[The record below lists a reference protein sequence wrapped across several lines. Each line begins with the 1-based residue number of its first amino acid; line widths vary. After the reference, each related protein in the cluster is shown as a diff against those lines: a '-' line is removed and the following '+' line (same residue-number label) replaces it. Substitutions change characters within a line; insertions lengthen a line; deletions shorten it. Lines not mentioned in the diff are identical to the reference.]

1 MKLKFVSVVALFM
14 WILSA
19 CSVPKDVVYF
29 QGIDNATAE
38 QIEQMSQTYTAKICT
53 DDMLTITVTAWDPTV
68 VTPFNPP
75 AFSFAQETD
84 QVRTASNTQLQTYLV
99 DTDGNIN
106 FPVLGKIHAE
116 GLTKQQL
123 RDLLQEK
130 IRVYVADAL
139 VNIQIINYKVT
150 ILGEVARPGRLTVP
164 NERLSILD
172 ALGSVG
178 DLSINANRKN
188 ILVVRENHGKKEF
201 ARLDITRPDIFT
213 SPYFYLQQNDL
224 VYVEPNNAKKR
235 NSRYSTAQQYS
246 VTVFSSVLSAISVIT
261 TVILAI
267 TK

>member
-1 MKLKFVSVVALFM
+1 MKLKLVSVVALFM
-14 WILSA
+14 WLLNA

-29 QGIDNATAE
+29 QGVDSLTQE
-38 QIEQMSQTYTAKICT
+38 QVADMSRTYSTKICP
-53 DDMLTITVTAWDPTV
+53 DDLLTITVTGWDPTV
-68 VTPFNPP
+68 LTPFTPP
-75 AFSFAQETD
+75 AYSYAQQGVVETA
-84 QVRTASNTQLQTYLV
+84 TNNQLQTYLV
-99 DTDGNIN
+99 YKDGTIN

-188 ILVVRENHGKKEF
+188 ILVVRENNGKKEF
-201 ARLDITRPDIFT
+201 ARLDITQPDIFT

-235 NSRYSTAQQYS
+235 NSRYSAAQQYS

>member
-1 MKLKFVSVVALFM
+1 MMKLKLVSVVALFM
-14 WILSA
+14 WLLSA
-19 CSVPKDVVYF
+19 CSVPKDVAYF
-29 QGIDNATAE
+29 QGIDSATAE
-38 QIEQMSQTYTAKICT
+38 QIEQMSQTYTARICA

-75 AFSFAQETD
+75 AFSYGQQAEVETA
-84 QVRTASNTQLQTYLV
+84 TNTQLQTYLV

-123 RDLLQEK
+123 RDLLQDK
-130 IRVYVADAL
+130 IRIYVADAM
-139 VNIQIINYKVT
+139 VNVQIINYKVT

-188 ILVVRENHGKKEF
+188 ILVVRDNHGKKEF
-201 ARLDITRPDIFT
+201 ARLDITQPDIFT

-235 NSRYSTAQQYS
+235 NSRYSAAQQYS

>member
-1 MKLKFVSVVALFM
+1 MKLKLVSVVALFM
-14 WILSA
+14 WLLSA
-19 CSVPKDVVYF
+19 CSVPKDVAYF
-29 QGIDNATAE
+29 QGIDSATAE
-38 QIEQMSQTYTAKICT
+38 QIEQMSQTYTARICA

-75 AFSFAQETD
+75 AFSYGQQAEVETA
-84 QVRTASNTQLQTYLV
+84 TNTQLQTYLV

-123 RDLLQEK
+123 RDLLQDK
-130 IRVYVADAL
+130 IRIYVADAM
-139 VNIQIINYKVT
+139 VNVQIINYKVT

-188 ILVVRENHGKKEF
+188 ILVVRDNHGKKEF
-201 ARLDITRPDIFT
+201 ARLDITQPDIFT

-235 NSRYSTAQQYS
+235 NSRYSAAQQYS

>member
-1 MKLKFVSVVALFM
+1 MKLKLVSVVALFV
-14 WILSA
+14 WLLSA
-19 CSVPKDVVYF
+19 CSVPKDVAYF
-29 QGIDNATAE
+29 QGIDSATAE
-38 QIEQMSQTYTAKICT
+38 QIEQMSQTYTARICT

-75 AFSFAQETD
+75 AFSYGQQAEVETA
-84 QVRTASNTQLQTYLV
+84 TNTQLQTYLV

-130 IRVYVADAL
+130 IRIYVADAM
-139 VNIQIINYKVT
+139 VNVQIINYKVT

-188 ILVVRENHGKKEF
+188 ILVVRDNHGKKEF
-201 ARLDITRPDIFT
+201 ARLDITQPDIFT

-235 NSRYSTAQQYS
+235 NSRYSAAQQYS

>member
-1 MKLKFVSVVALFM
+1 MKLKLVSVVALFM
-14 WILSA
+14 WLLSA
-19 CSVPKDVVYF
+19 CSVPKDVAYF
-29 QGIDNATAE
+29 QGIDSATAE
-38 QIEQMSQTYTAKICT
+38 QIEQMSQTYTARICT

-75 AFSFAQETD
+75 AFSYGQQAEVETA
-84 QVRTASNTQLQTYLV
+84 TNTQLQTYLV

-123 RDLLQEK
+123 RDLLQDK
-130 IRVYVADAL
+130 IRIYVADAM
-139 VNIQIINYKVT
+139 VNVQIINYKVT

-188 ILVVRENHGKKEF
+188 ILVVRDNHGKKEF
-201 ARLDITRPDIFT
+201 ARLDITQPDIFT

-235 NSRYSTAQQYS
+235 NSRYSAAQQYS

>member
-1 MKLKFVSVVALFM
+1 MMKLKLVSVVALFM
-14 WILSA
+14 WLLSA
-19 CSVPKDVVYF
+19 CSVPKDVAYF
-29 QGIDNATAE
+29 QGIDSATAE
-38 QIEQMSQTYTAKICT
+38 QIEQMSQTYTARICT

-75 AFSFAQETD
+75 AFSYGQQAEVETA
-84 QVRTASNTQLQTYLV
+84 TNTQLQTYLV

-130 IRVYVADAL
+130 IRIYVADAM
-139 VNIQIINYKVT
+139 VNVQIINYKVT

-188 ILVVRENHGKKEF
+188 ILVVRDNHGKKEF
-201 ARLDITRPDIFT
+201 ARLDITQPDIFT

-235 NSRYSTAQQYS
+235 NSRYSAAQQYS

>member
-1 MKLKFVSVVALFM
+1 M
-14 WILSA
+14 
-19 CSVPKDVVYF
+19 
-29 QGIDNATAE
+29 
-38 QIEQMSQTYTAKICT
+38 
-53 DDMLTITVTAWDPTV
+53 
-68 VTPFNPP
+68 
-75 AFSFAQETD
+75 
-84 QVRTASNTQLQTYLV
+84 
-99 DTDGNIN
+99 
-106 FPVLGKIHAE
+106 
-116 GLTKQQL
+116 
-123 RDLLQEK
+123 
-130 IRVYVADAL
+130 YVADAL

-164 NERLSILD
+164 NERISILD

>member
-1 MKLKFVSVVALFM
+1 MMKLKLVSVVALFM
-14 WILSA
+14 WLLSA
-19 CSVPKDVVYF
+19 CSVPKDVAYF
-29 QGIDNATAE
+29 QGIDSATAE
-38 QIEQMSQTYTAKICT
+38 QIEQMSQTYTARICT

-75 AFSFAQETD
+75 AFSYGQQAEVETA
-84 QVRTASNTQLQTYLV
+84 TNTQLQTYLV

-123 RDLLQEK
+123 RDLLQDK
-130 IRVYVADAL
+130 IRIYVADAM
-139 VNIQIINYKVT
+139 VNVQIINYKVT

-188 ILVVRENHGKKEF
+188 ILVVRDNHGKKEF
-201 ARLDITRPDIFT
+201 ARLDITQPDIFT

-235 NSRYSTAQQYS
+235 NSRYSAAQQYS